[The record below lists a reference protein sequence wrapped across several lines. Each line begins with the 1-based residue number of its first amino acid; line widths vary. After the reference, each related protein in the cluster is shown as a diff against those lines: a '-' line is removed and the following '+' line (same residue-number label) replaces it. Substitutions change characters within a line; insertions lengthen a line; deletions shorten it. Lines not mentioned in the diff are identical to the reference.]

1 MTAQTDV
8 LIASADL
15 QTCRTLASILSQ
27 WGLEPIFCSTV
38 SKAKAIL
45 AQKPVPLVFCED
57 QLTDGSFRD
66 LLHARTFAQLKAR
79 VAVIFRMAG
88 GNGNGDVQ
96 AMELSAFNAVA
107 CPYRLTDVQRVILD
121 AMRDAPGPNRPD
133 WEIT

>member
-27 WGLEPIFCSTV
+27 WGLQPIFCSTM

-79 VAVIFRMAG
+79 VAVIFRMAD
-88 GNGNGDVQ
+88 GNGDVQ

-107 CPYRLTDVQRVILD
+107 CPYRLTNVQRVILD
-121 AMRDAPGPNRPD
+121 AMRDASGSNKAE

>member
-38 SKAKAIL
+38 SKARAIL

-57 QLTDGSFRD
+57 QLTDGSFHD
-66 LLHARTFAQLKAR
+66 LLHATTFARLKAR
-79 VAVIFRMAG
+79 VAVIFRMAD
-88 GNGNGDVQ
+88 GNGDVQ

-107 CPYRLTDVQRVILD
+107 CPYRLTNVQRVILD
-121 AMRDAPGPNRPD
+121 AMRDASGSNKAE